1 MIGHSISYFIFA
13 QSLIS
18 SSTNNCQ
25 QEMRFDGEITDPVH
39 RYISFSEVEKEVID
53 TGVFQRL
60 RRIRQ
65 LAGAHL
71 VYPSAQHS
79 RFEHSLGTMHVAGY
93 AGETLVAKGYLDDE
107 DKVRKLRLAALL
119 HDIGHGPFSHLF
131 EEVLEL
137 RHGTSH
143 EDVGKRVISKSE
155 ISDILKKHGYN
166 PSDICKLSF
175 GESKIKFLNEII
187 AGGLSA
193 DLMDYLSRDGLFTG
207 VEYGKIDHHRL
218 ISSFEVVSNGHLAID
233 RSALYSFESML
244 ISRYEM
250 FKAVYFHK
258 TVRSAEVM
266 LLNSMALADEHLN
279 LTDTSMNNYLN
290 LTDEVILERLCSL
303 ENGNKIALNLATD
316 YRNRKLLKCVYE
328 KFVHKRDKLYSK
340 MDRQALHNLG
350 LQISETADVKEK
362 SVFVDASRAPSMP
375 LTPTKREIN
384 SVLLVDK
391 DWAYETPISEI
402 PLIDS
407 ITGFLDML
415 RVYTTAE
422 NRNAVEQ
429 SIKKVVGNE
438 ESLSERSI

>member
-1 MIGHSISYFIFA
+1 
-13 QSLIS
+13 
-18 SSTNNCQ
+18 
-25 QEMRFDGEITDPVH
+25 MRFDGEITDPVH

-79 RFEHSLGTMHVAGY
+79 RFEHSLGTMHVAGH

-107 DKVRKLRLAALL
+107 DKVQKLRLAALL

-166 PSDICKLSF
+166 PSYICKLSF

-316 YRNRKLLKCVYE
+316 YRSRKLLKCVYE

-350 LQISETADVKEK
+350 LQIAETAEVKEK

>member
-1 MIGHSISYFIFA
+1 
-13 QSLIS
+13 
-18 SSTNNCQ
+18 
-25 QEMRFDGEITDPVH
+25 MRFDGEITDPVH

-79 RFEHSLGTMHVAGY
+79 RFEHSLGTMHVAGH

-107 DKVRKLRLAALL
+107 DKVQKLRLAALL

-316 YRNRKLLKCVYE
+316 YRSRKLLKCVYE

-350 LQISETADVKEK
+350 LQIAETAEVKEK

-438 ESLSERSI
+438 ESLSERSV

>member
-1 MIGHSISYFIFA
+1 
-13 QSLIS
+13 
-18 SSTNNCQ
+18 
-25 QEMRFDGEITDPVH
+25 MRFDGEITDPVH

-79 RFEHSLGTMHVAGY
+79 RFEHSLGTMHVAGH

-107 DKVRKLRLAALL
+107 DKVQKLRLAALL

-316 YRNRKLLKCVYE
+316 YRSRKLLKCVYE

-350 LQISETADVKEK
+350 LQIAETAEVKEK

-384 SVLLVDK
+384 SILLVDK

-438 ESLSERSI
+438 ESLSERSV

>member
-1 MIGHSISYFIFA
+1 MKF
-13 QSLIS
+13 
-18 SSTNNCQ
+18 T
-25 QEMRFDGEITDPVH
+25 GEITDPVH
-39 RYISFSEVEKEVID
+39 RYIRFSDVERELVD
-53 TGVFQRL
+53 TPVFQRL

-93 AGETLVAKGYLDDE
+93 AGETLLTKGYLDNE
-107 DKVRKLRLAALL
+107 DLVQELRLAALL

-131 EEVLEL
+131 EEVLEA
-137 RHGTSH
+137 RCKTSH
-143 EDVGKRVISKSE
+143 EDMGRKIISYSE
-155 ISDILKKHGYN
+155 VSDIIRKYGYN
-166 PSDICKLSF
+166 SSDICKLSF
-175 GESKIKFLNEII
+175 GESNVKFFNEII

-193 DLMDYLSRDGLFTG
+193 DSMDYLSRDGFFTG
-207 VEYGKIDHHRL
+207 VEYGKIDYHRL
-218 ISSFEVVSNGHLAID
+218 ISSFEIVSNGHLAIN

-266 LLNSMALADEHLN
+266 LLHSMTLADKEMG
-279 LTDTSMNNYLN
+279 LTDTSLKNYLD
-290 LTDEVILERLCSL
+290 LTDEATLERICSL
-303 ENGNKIALNLATD
+303 QNGNKIAVKLAID
-316 YRNRKLLKCVYE
+316 YKSRKLLKCVYE
-328 KFVHKRDKLYSK
+328 KFLHKRDKLYRK
-340 MDRQALHNLG
+340 MNRQALHDLG
-350 LQISETADVKEK
+350 TQIADAAEVNES

-375 LTPTKREIN
+375 LTPTKKEIR
-384 SVLLVDK
+384 SVFLVDK
-391 DWAYETPISEI
+391 ERAYETPISEI

-422 NRNAVEQ
+422 NRNAVER
-429 SIKKVVGNE
+429 STRKVLGE
-438 ESLSERSI
+438 EFLSERSIYEQR

>member
-1 MIGHSISYFIFA
+1 MK
-13 QSLIS
+13 
-18 SSTNNCQ
+18 
-25 QEMRFDGEITDPVH
+25 FDGEITDPVH
-39 RYISFSEVEKEVID
+39 RYIRFSDVEKKLID
-53 TGVFQRL
+53 TAIFQRL

-79 RFEHSLGTMHVAGY
+79 RFEHSLGTMHLAGY
-93 AGETLVAKGYLDDE
+93 AGEILLNKGYIDDE
-107 DKVRKLRLAALL
+107 DKVQKLRLAALL

-137 RHGTSH
+137 RCNIGH
-143 EDVGKRVISKSE
+143 EDMGKQIISKSE
-155 ISDILKKHGYN
+155 ITDILKKHGYN
-166 PSDICKLSF
+166 SSDICKLSF
-175 GESKIKFLNEII
+175 GESKVKFFNEII

-193 DLMDYLSRDGLFTG
+193 DLIDYLLRDGFFTG
-207 VEYGKIDHHRL
+207 VEYGKIDYHRL
-218 ISSFEVVSNGHLAID
+218 ISSFEVVSNGHLAIN

-266 LLNSMALADEHLN
+266 LLNSMILADEQLN
-279 LTDTSMNNYLN
+279 LTDTSLDNYLN
-290 LTDEVILERLCSL
+290 LTDEVTLERICSL
-303 ENGNKIALNLATD
+303 KRGNEGAIKLALD
-316 YRNRKLLKCVYE
+316 YKTRRLLKCVYE
-328 KFVHKRDKLYSK
+328 KFVHKRDRLYTK
-340 MDRQALHNLG
+340 MERQELYKIG
-350 LQISETADVKEK
+350 LEIADTAEVKEK

-375 LTPTKREIN
+375 LTPRKKEIS

-391 DWAYETPISEI
+391 EWAYETPIAEI

-422 NRNAVEQ
+422 NREAVEQ
-429 SIKKVVGNE
+429 SIKKVLGNE
-438 ESLSERSI
+438 ESMYRGTKK

>member
-1 MIGHSISYFIFA
+1 MKF
-13 QSLIS
+13 
-18 SSTNNCQ
+18 T
-25 QEMRFDGEITDPVH
+25 GEITDPVH
-39 RYISFSEVEKEVID
+39 RYIRFSDVERELVD
-53 TGVFQRL
+53 TPVFQRL

-93 AGETLVAKGYLDDE
+93 AGETLLTKGYLDNE
-107 DKVRKLRLAALL
+107 DLVQELRLAALL

-131 EEVLEL
+131 EEVLEA
-137 RHGTSH
+137 RCKTSH
-143 EDVGKRVISKSE
+143 EDMGKKIISYSE
-155 ISDILKKHGYN
+155 VSDIVRKYGYN
-166 PSDICKLSF
+166 SSDICKLSF
-175 GESKIKFLNEII
+175 GESNVKFFNEII

-193 DLMDYLSRDGLFTG
+193 DSMDYLSRDGFFTG
-207 VEYGKIDHHRL
+207 VEYGKIDYHRL
-218 ISSFEVVSNGHLAID
+218 ISSFEIVSNGHLAIN

-266 LLNSMALADEHLN
+266 LLNSMLMSDEYLN
-279 LTDTSMNNYLN
+279 LTNTSTNSYIDM
-290 LTDEVILERLCSL
+290 TDEVILGLMCSPS
-303 ENGNKIALNLATD
+303 NGDKIAIKLATD
-316 YRNRKLLKCVYE
+316 YKDRRLLKCVYE
-328 KFVHKRDKLYSK
+328 KFVHKRDKLYAK
-340 MDRQALHNLG
+340 MDRQALDNLG
-350 LQISETADVKEK
+350 LQIADAAEVKEK
-362 SVFVDASRAPSMP
+362 TVFVDASRAPSMP

-415 RVYTTAE
+415 RVYTTSE
-422 NRNAVEQ
+422 NRNVVEH
-429 SIKKVVGNE
+429 STRKVLGE
-438 ESLSERSI
+438 ESLSEKSI

>member
-1 MIGHSISYFIFA
+1 MK
-13 QSLIS
+13 
-18 SSTNNCQ
+18 
-25 QEMRFDGEITDPVH
+25 FDGEITDPVH
-39 RYISFSEVEKEVID
+39 RYISFSEVEKQVID

-71 VYPSAQHS
+71 VYPSAQHT

-93 AGETLVAKGYLDDE
+93 AGETLVAKGYLDNE
-107 DKVRKLRLAALL
+107 DKVQKLRLAALL

-137 RHGTSH
+137 RRGSSH
-143 EDVGKRVISKSE
+143 EDVGKQIISKSE

-166 PSDICKLSF
+166 PRDICELSF
-175 GESKIKFLNEII
+175 GESKINFFNEII

-207 VEYGKIDHHRL
+207 VEYGKIDYHRL
-218 ISSFEVVSNGHLAID
+218 ISSFEVVSNGHLAIN

-303 ENGNKIALNLATD
+303 KNGNKIAVNLATD
-316 YRNRKLLKCVYE
+316 YRSRKLLKCVYE

-340 MDRQALHNLG
+340 MDRQTLHNLG
-350 LQISETADVKEK
+350 LQIAEIAGVKEK

-391 DWAYETPISEI
+391 DWAYDKPVSEI

-429 SIKKVVGNE
+429 SIKKVVDNE
-438 ESLSERSI
+438 ESL

>member
-1 MIGHSISYFIFA
+1 MRPKFNFILYKQLPA
-13 QSLIS
+13 I
-18 SSTNNCQ
+18 
-25 QEMRFDGEITDPVH
+25 EMKFDGEITDPVH

-107 DKVRKLRLAALL
+107 DQVRKLRLAALL

-316 YRNRKLLKCVYE
+316 YRSRKLLKCVYE

-350 LQISETADVKEK
+350 LQIAETAEVKEK

>member
-1 MIGHSISYFIFA
+1 
-13 QSLIS
+13 
-18 SSTNNCQ
+18 
-25 QEMRFDGEITDPVH
+25 MRFDGEITDPVH

-79 RFEHSLGTMHVAGY
+79 RFEHSLGTMHVAGH

-107 DKVRKLRLAALL
+107 DKVQKLRLAALL

-316 YRNRKLLKCVYE
+316 YRSRKLLKCVYE

-350 LQISETADVKEK
+350 LQIAETAEVKEK

-438 ESLSERSI
+438 QSLSERSI

>member
-1 MIGHSISYFIFA
+1 
-13 QSLIS
+13 
-18 SSTNNCQ
+18 
-25 QEMRFDGEITDPVH
+25 MRFDGEITDPVH
-39 RYISFSEVEKEVID
+39 RYIRFSEVEKDLID
-53 TGVFQRL
+53 TAIFQRL

-71 VYPSAQHS
+71 VYPGAQHS
-79 RFEHSLGTMHVAGY
+79 RFEHSLGTMHIAGY
-93 AGETLVAKGYLDDE
+93 AGETLLAKGYLDDE
-107 DKVRKLRLAALL
+107 DKVQKLRLAALL
-119 HDIGHGPFSHLF
+119 HDVGHGPFSHLF
-131 EEVLEL
+131 EEVLDL
-137 RHGTSH
+137 RRNKSH
-143 EDVGKRVISKSE
+143 EDIGKQMISDSAL
-155 ISDILKKHGYN
+155 SDILKKHGYN
-166 PSDICKLSF
+166 PSDVCRLSF

-187 AGGLSA
+187 AGGLSS

-207 VEYGKIDHHRL
+207 VEYGKIDYHRL
-218 ISSFEVVSNGHLAID
+218 ISSFEVVQNGHLAIN

-266 LLNSMALADEHLN
+266 LLNSMLMSDEYLN
-279 LTDTSMNNYLN
+279 LTNTSSNSYIDM
-290 LTDEVILERLCSL
+290 TDEVILGLMCSPN
-303 ENGNKIALNLATD
+303 NGDKIAIKLATD
-316 YRNRKLLKCVYE
+316 YKDRRLLKCVYE
-328 KFVHKRDKLYSK
+328 KFVHKRDKLYAK
-340 MDRQALHNLG
+340 MDRQALDNLG
-350 LQISETADVKEK
+350 LQIADAAEVKEK
-362 SVFVDASRAPSMP
+362 TVFVDASRAPSMP

-415 RVYTTAE
+415 RVYTTSE

-429 SIKKVVGNE
+429 STKNVLGNE
-438 ESLSERSI
+438 GFV